1 MAKKFEFE
9 LNKAGVRELLLSNDM
24 MKVCDKYANNAVSRL
39 GDGYEASTYH
49 GKNRV
54 NASVIAVTDKARKE
68 NLETNSILK
77 AVTG

>member
-9 LNKAGVRELLLSNDM
+9 LNKAGVRELLLSDDM

-49 GKNRV
+49 GKTRV
-54 NASVIAVTDKARKE
+54 NASVMAVTDKARKE

>member
-9 LNKAGVRELLLSNDM
+9 LNKAGVRELLLSDDM
-24 MKVCDKYANNAVSRL
+24 MKVCDKYASNAVSKL
-39 GDGYEASTYH
+39 GDGYEASTYR
-49 GKNRV
+49 GKTRV
-54 NASVIAVTDKARKE
+54 NASVIAVTKEARKE